1 MTRLAGQHV
10 VVTGG
15 SQGMGLAVAR
25 AAHAEG
31 ARLTLVAR
39 GADKLAAAARAL
51 GAGVTTHA
59 ADVSD
64 GAQVEALF
72 GAIAP
77 PDHLVMTQASALE
90 HMAPFRHLPIE
101 AARAA
106 FEVKFWGQY
115 RCAHAAAA
123 RMGAGGSITF
133 FSGVAA
139 ERHFDGLVAFA
150 AINGA
155 INALVRTLAVDLK
168 PIRVNAISPGVM
180 ATEAFEVMPKEA
192 REGFFGWIGERAP
205 AGRAGRAEDVAEAAC
220 YLMLA
225 GYATGSVVM
234 VDGGIRVA

>member
-1 MTRLAGQHV
+1 MAGLLGKHV
-10 VVTGG
+10 VVIGG

-25 AAHAEG
+25 AAQADG
-31 ARLTLVAR
+31 ARLTLVSRSAE
-39 GADKLAAAARAL
+39 KLAAAARAL
-51 GAGVTTHA
+51 GGEVATRAV
-59 ADVSD
+59 DVSD

-72 GAIAP
+72 GALGP
-77 PDHLVMTQASALE
+77 LDHLVMTQASAME
-90 HMAPFRHLPIE
+90 HMAPFRHLPVE

-106 FEVKFWGQY
+106 FEIKFWGQY

-123 RMGAGGSITF
+123 RMGAGGSVTF

-139 ERHFDGLVAFA
+139 ERHFEGLVAFA

-180 ATEAFEVMPKEA
+180 ATEAFDIMPEEA
-192 REGFFGWIGERAP
+192 RAGFFGWIGERAP
-205 AGRAGRAEDVAEAAC
+205 AGRVGRGEDVAEAAR

-225 GYATGSVVM
+225 EYATGTVVT